1 MSDWDKFLEEE
12 PSAEHTQRVMTAA
25 RTELKVLRP
34 QRRIFLAW
42 LAAPVA
48 MAVVG
53 VVVWRV
59 AREGQTPSIE
69 TADLSFISEL
79 EEEVAA
85 GENFEE
91 NLDLL
96 EDMDWMEDLEV
107 LEKWTNS

>member
-1 MSDWDKFLEEE
+1 MCDTS
-12 PSAEHTQRVMTAA
+12 
-25 RTELKVLRP
+25 
-34 QRRIFLAW
+34 RRL
-42 LAAPVA
+42 
-48 MAVVG
+48 VG

-59 AREGQTPSIE
+59 SREGSTPTTE

-85 GENFEE
+85 GEGFEE

-96 EDMDWMEDLEV
+96 EELDWMEDLEV